1 MIILSTSGLCKN
13 FTGVNA
19 LQDIDIS
26 FEKGTIHGLIGP
38 NGSGKSTFFNVI
50 TGLIPA
56 TKGEIFFQSSDISGL
71 EPHIIARLGISRTF
85 QMARIME
92 KMTCLENVMASF
104 YSSTQADF
112 LGTFLRIPFTRSAQE
127 EKIREK
133 AIELLQFVGLEK
145 FSERWAS
152 ELVWVEQQLLQIA
165 RALANE
171 PQVILL
177 DEPTAG
183 MGRAETQNVQSIIE
197 RIREMGVTVILVAH
211 DIELVAQLSDRIT
224 AIDFGKKIAE
234 GSPAQV
240 QNDPKVVEAYLGKD
254 H

>member
-1 MIILSTSGLCKN
+1 MSILSTSGLCKN

-50 TGLIPA
+50 TGMIPA
-56 TKGEIFFQSSDISGL
+56 TKGKILFKSSDISSFQ
-71 EPHIIARLGISRTF
+71 PHVIAKLGISRTF
-85 QMARIME
+85 QMARIMG

-104 YSSTQADF
+104 YSRTKADV
-112 LGTFLRIPFTRSAQE
+112 LGTFLRVPFTHSAQE
-127 EKIREK
+127 KKIRDK
-133 AIELLQFVGLEK
+133 AMDLLQFVGLEK
-145 FSERWAS
+145 SAERWAS
-152 ELVWVEQQLLQIA
+152 ELVWVEQQLIQIA

-171 PQVILL
+171 PEVLLL

-183 MGRAETQNVQSIIE
+183 MGRIETQNVLNIIE
-197 RIREMGVTVILVAH
+197 QIRKMGITVVLVAH
-211 DIELVAQLSDRIT
+211 DIELVAKLSDRVT

-234 GSPAQV
+234 GAPSEV

-254 H
+254 Q